1 MLSRD
6 SVTVSVDAV
15 CFYKVPSFF
24 SLWGSIF
31 FQSAF
36 KTFNTYSRF
45 DLFYS
50 RQTFLCVLAFNLLRQ
65 LSQSGIFHLSFV
77 KPAHI
82 HLLETIMS
90 PFFHQISPYQ
100 ITNAAKKK
108 YEKLERYKL
117 VLWVLATVG
126 VPWDQF
132 IRRYMLSTSYISF
145 YPQGGAEH
153 KNAIS
158 WKSRSKFVI
167 QAWTTKWWNRIVV
180 TKKKEKNK
188 FFSLRCRTR
197 LPRCVTSGL
206 ICTQLTFSWPQVS
219 GTFSEPRWPTMLSF
233 MVRSWKDWDQ
243 DN

>member
-1 MLSRD
+1 MPSAFIRFHLFQSMGFHLF
-6 SVTVSVDAV
+6 SV
-15 CFYKVPSFF
+15 FGVPYFF
-24 SLWGSIF
+24 ILLLKRSTRIQGSIF
-31 FQSAF
+31 SIHV
-36 KTFNTYSRF
+36 KS
-45 DLFYS
+45 S
-50 RQTFLCVLAFNLLRQ
+50 CLCVLAFNLLRQ
-65 LSQSGIFHLSFV
+65 LSQSGIFHLFV

-167 QAWTTKWWNRIVV
+167 QA
-180 TKKKEKNK
+180 
-188 FFSLRCRTR
+188 
-197 LPRCVTSGL
+197 
-206 ICTQLTFSWPQVS
+206 
-219 GTFSEPRWPTMLSF
+219 
-233 MVRSWKDWDQ
+233 
-243 DN
+243 

>member
-50 RQTFLCVLAFNLLRQ
+50 RQTCLFVLAFNLLRQ

-132 IRRYMLSTSYISF
+132 IRRYMLSTSYIFF
-145 YPQGGAEH
+145 YPQSGQSIKMQYHG
-153 KNAIS
+153 K
-158 WKSRSKFVI
+158 VD
-167 QAWTTKWWNRIVV
+167 Q
-180 TKKKEKNK
+180 
-188 FFSLRCRTR
+188 SL
-197 LPRCVTSGL
+197 
-206 ICTQLTFSWPQVS
+206 
-219 GTFSEPRWPTMLSF
+219 
-233 MVRSWKDWDQ
+233 
-243 DN
+243 

>member
-1 MLSRD
+1 MIVSLLGASSRDIFLYTFHVIIIQVPPQEMLSRD

-50 RQTFLCVLAFNLLRQ
+50 RQTCLFVLAFNLLRQ

-108 YEKLERYKL
+108 YEKLER
-117 VLWVLATVG
+117 
-126 VPWDQF
+126 
-132 IRRYMLSTSYISF
+132 
-145 YPQGGAEH
+145 
-153 KNAIS
+153 
-158 WKSRSKFVI
+158 
-167 QAWTTKWWNRIVV
+167 
-180 TKKKEKNK
+180 
-188 FFSLRCRTR
+188 
-197 LPRCVTSGL
+197 
-206 ICTQLTFSWPQVS
+206 
-219 GTFSEPRWPTMLSF
+219 
-233 MVRSWKDWDQ
+233 
-243 DN
+243 